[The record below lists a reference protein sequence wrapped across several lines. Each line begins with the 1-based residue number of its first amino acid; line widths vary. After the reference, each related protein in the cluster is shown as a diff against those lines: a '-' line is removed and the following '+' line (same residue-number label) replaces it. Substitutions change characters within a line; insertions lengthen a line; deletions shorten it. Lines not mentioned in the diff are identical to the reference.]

1 MADELELFRAYKTL
15 WKNRTMDGEGRQA
28 LYRAIDDE
36 LNDLRTHP
44 RLRKTK
50 HEKYYQ
56 SIRRIVNSQLESE
69 MKLKL
74 IECHTERLEL
84 LTNEESRE

>member
-1 MADELELFRAYKTL
+1 MGDELELFRAYKTL
-15 WKNRTMDGEGRQA
+15 WTNRTMDGEGRQA
-28 LYRAIDDE
+28 LHQAIDDE
-36 LNDLRTHP
+36 LNDLATHP

-56 SIRRIVNSQLESE
+56 SIRRIVNSQLESD

-84 LTNEESRE
+84 LTNEESRG

>member
-1 MADELELFRAYKTL
+1 MADELELFQAYKTL
-15 WKNRTMDGEGRQA
+15 WKNRTMEGEGREALHQA
-28 LYRAIDDE
+28 VDDE
-36 LNDLRTHP
+36 LNDLCTHP

>member
-15 WKNRTMDGEGRQA
+15 WKNRTMDREGSEA
-28 LYRAIDDE
+28 LHQAIDDE
-36 LNDLRTHP
+36 LNDLGTHP

-56 SIRRIVNSQLESE
+56 SIRRIVNSQLQSD

>member
-1 MADELELFRAYKTL
+1 MEKPD
-15 WKNRTMDGEGRQA
+15 DGQGRQA
-28 LYRAIDDE
+28 LYQAIDDE
-36 LNDLRTHP
+36 LKDLGTHP

-56 SIRRIVNSQLESE
+56 SIRRIVNSQLESD

>member
-1 MADELELFRAYKTL
+1 MNWKLFQAYKTL
-15 WKNRTMDGEGRQA
+15 WKNRTMEGEGREALHQA
-28 LYRAIDDE
+28 VDDE
-36 LNDLRTHP
+36 LNDLGTHP